1 MFNLIQQLFQF
12 LRKALGL
19 LPRTEDTDTLIKDLL
34 DETIHEY
41 TKAPVRLNRA
51 LRRQMAKHLAKHP
64 DHKGM
69 THLNLPTEC
78 SQGEYMYWQQQVNEV
93 LTP

>member
-1 MFNLIQQLFQF
+1 MFNLITKLFQF

-19 LPRTEDTDTLIKDLL
+19 TPRTEGSDTLINQLL

-41 TKAPVRLNRA
+41 TNTPVRLNRA
-51 LRRQMAKHLAKHP
+51 LRRKMAKLLAKHP

-69 THLNLPTEC
+69 THLDLPTEC

-93 LTP
+93 LT